1 MFFREVRFNIL
12 IFYLTIYTNI
22 RIYASM
28 NLNEMKKSAARAATL
43 MKAMSSENRLMLLCL
58 LNDGEKSVSTLAEK
72 TEMRHASVSQ
82 QLALLRKDGLV
93 KTRPDAQTVYYSLK
107 GDEAQRITT
116 VLYELY
122 CTTEAGS
129 KS

>member
-1 MFFREVRFNIL
+1 
-12 IFYLTIYTNI
+12 
-22 RIYASM
+22 M

-72 TEMRHASVSQ
+72 TEMRQASVSQ

-122 CTTEAGS
+122 CMTETDP
-129 KS
+129 KP

>member
-1 MFFREVRFNIL
+1 
-12 IFYLTIYTNI
+12 
-22 RIYASM
+22 
-28 NLNEMKKSAARAATL
+28 MKKSAARASIL

-58 LNDGEKSVSTLAEK
+58 LNDSEKSVGELTAN
-72 TEMRHASVSQ
+72 TEMRQASVSQ

-93 KTRPDAQTVYYSLK
+93 ETRRHAQTVYYSLK
-107 GDEAQRITT
+107 GEEAQRITT

-122 CTTEAGS
+122 CSAEAEA